1 MRCRQMLLRA
11 FMAVAA
17 VTLVLAGPSFGV
29 RGAPSSHGNLR
40 DYVRSVAR
48 GPSAAQKAAV
58 AKLHA
63 KATYNSFGTPST
75 LMRPGGY
82 LARHA
87 SGATAVAASKYW
99 LSKHKS
105 IFRLDSVRGIQ
116 LQTDS
121 KLTGSAG
128 HAVTFKQ
135 TFGQLKMLGGVGLV
149 TVGLRGS
156 KTKGWK
162 IAYVS
167 SSLIGSVPLKG
178 HANLS
183 APQAYVQA
191 ARSGG
196 IARSVVNVKG
206 AKVARGWT
214 NLKVAGLPDVQRIKR
229 GAFAFGRAA
238 VPAYE
243 AIVLDRSSAVPAAY
257 NVVVDARNGSILSR
271 TNLVDNLASGGKHFN
286 AVQTFNFNGT
296 MPAVDGACDTKQGP
310 YTVGPGVR
318 ALDGFAAATVPT
330 NDVVLNLYFGATRI
344 LQADTLFSPEQFHYE
359 PAGGV
364 PQGDYFVEVC
374 DFPDG
379 AAWQEP
385 RTYTGHLTLD
395 DSPAPAPYLARWQ
408 AFPANPPLATL
419 PAYPWQ
425 NPSTDTRQ
433 MFCWRA
439 SAGCD
444 IVTGNLAS
452 RAPWDFDVKAN
463 ASTFTTSGN
472 NNRAA
477 TSWTND
483 TVPSAPQF
491 MPTSTGRDYSFAWTN
506 NWNTRQ
512 CAVALPAPLPG
523 STYDDSAAAVNL
535 FVMHNRM
542 HDFSYYLGFTEQN
555 FNAQASNFGL
565 TELRQENDPVVGDVQ
580 SGAATPT
587 RDNANMI
594 TLPDGASSITNMYFW
609 QPLVGSFYSPCVD
622 GDYDMSVIGHEFS
635 HMIENRMI
643 GKGANRAGFHAGSMG
658 EAFGDLDAAEY
669 LNENGFMPTDGEDP
683 FVEGAYATG
692 NKVHGIRNYTMSW
705 PQAGAFPTPSKQPN
719 VDPLNFS
726 DIGYDTAGNEV
737 HSDGEIWIA
746 TNFSVRKALVNT
758 YKHDFPAT
766 DTDLQAECAAGV
778 LPAQNCPGNRRWIQL
793 AYDAMLLDP
802 VGPTMLD
809 ARNSMLAADML
820 RFGGANQRDIWAAF
834 AIRGMGQ
841 FAAVH
846 ANGNNDTDP
855 VPDFASPLEK
865 NADVTFDLRAD
876 APGKPSVVGKV
887 YVGNFEARVTPIAD
901 TDPATLNSGVDTNK
915 DATASFTPGD
925 YDFLA
930 VAPGYGFV
938 RFSASLKSNQV
949 KTLQVVL
956 PTNWASAAGGA
967 TATGDGTGP
976 AALIDETEATSWF
989 ADGRAADGTLSGIAG
1004 KQVTVDL
1011 AGTDPQQI
1019 THVEVSAMLGP
1030 GLSRFTA
1037 LRAFEVWAC
1046 NAAKA
1051 DCSTDAGYSLVYTSP
1066 ADAFP
1071 GDAPRPNGPQLI
1083 MRDFKIPKTKATHLR
1098 LRVLTN
1104 QCTGGPAYQ
1113 GEQDAE
1119 PTTATDCDTNVAAN
1133 SSRRFVR
1140 VAEFEAFSADPT
1152 MGG

>member
-1 MRCRQMLLRA
+1 MRCRQLLLRA

-17 VTLVLAGPSFGV
+17 LTLVFAGPSFGV
-29 RGAPSSHGNLR
+29 RGAPTSHGNLR
-40 DYVRSVAR
+40 DFVRSVAK
-48 GPSAAQKAAV
+48 GPSAAQRAAV

-63 KATYNSFGTPST
+63 KATYNSYGTPST

-82 LARHA
+82 LAKHA
-87 SGATAVAASKYW
+87 TGATAAAAAKYW
-99 LSKHKS
+99 LSKNKV
-105 IFRLDSVRGIQ
+105 IFRLASVRSLQ
-116 LQTDS
+116 LQADS
-121 KLTGSAG
+121 KLIGSTG
-128 HAVTFKQ
+128 HAVTFRQ
-135 TFGQLKMLGGVGLV
+135 TFGQLKALDGAGLV

-167 SSLIGSVPLKG
+167 SSVIGSVPLKG
-178 HANLS
+178 HTRLS
-183 APQAYVQA
+183 APQAWVQA

-196 IARSVVNVKG
+196 IERSVVNVKG
-206 AKVARGWT
+206 VKVARGWT
-214 NLKVAGLPDVQRIKR
+214 NLKVAGLRDMQRIKR
-229 GAFAFGRAA
+229 GAFPQGRQA

-243 AIVLDRSSAVPAAY
+243 AIVLDSKASTAY
-257 NVVVDARNGSILSR
+257 NVIVDARNGSILSR
-271 TNLVDNLASGGKHFN
+271 TSLVDNLAGGGKHFN
-286 AVQTFNFNGT
+286 AVQTFNFSGT
-296 MPAVDGACDTKQGP
+296 MPATDGACDVKQGP

-330 NDVVLNLYFGATRI
+330 NDVVLNLYFGTTRI
-344 LQADTLFSPEQFHYE
+344 VQADTLFSPEQFHYE

-364 PQGDYFVEVC
+364 PQGDYFMEVC

-395 DSPAPAPYLARWQ
+395 DSPPPAPYLARWQ

-419 PAYPWQ
+419 PFYPWQ
-425 NPSTDTRQ
+425 NPSIDTRQ

-463 ASTFTTSGN
+463 ASTFTTRGN
-472 NNRAA
+472 NNLAA

-491 MPTSTGRDYSFAWTN
+491 MPTSTGRDYSFSWTN

-512 CAVALPAPLPG
+512 CAVALPAPVPG

-542 HDFSYYLGFTEQN
+542 HDFAYYLGFTEQN

-565 TELRQENDPVVGDVQ
+565 TELRQENDPLVGDVQ

-609 QPLVGSFYSPCVD
+609 QPLAGSFYAPCVD
-622 GDYDMSVIGHEFS
+622 GDYDSSVIAHEYT

-643 GKGANRAGFHAGSMG
+643 GKGANRTGFHAGSMG
-658 EAFGDLDAAEY
+658 EGFADLDAAEY
-669 LNENGFMPTDGEDP
+669 LNENGFVPTDGEDP

-692 NKVHGIRNYTMSW
+692 NKVHGIRDYTMSW
-705 PQAGAFPTPSKQPN
+705 PQTGDFPTPSTQPA

-726 DIGYDTAGNEV
+726 DIGFDTPGNEV
-737 HSDGEIWIA
+737 HSDGEIWVA
-746 TNFSVRKALVNT
+746 TNFSVRQALVNK
-758 YKHDFPAT
+758 YKKDFPAT
-766 DTDLQAECAAGV
+766 DTDLQADCAAGV

-793 AYDAMLLDP
+793 VYDSMLLDP

-820 RFGGANQRDIWAAF
+820 RFGGANQKEIWAAF

-841 FAAVH
+841 LAAVH
-846 ANGNNDTDP
+846 ANGNADTDP

-865 NADVTFDLRAD
+865 NTDVTFDLRAD
-876 APGKPSVVGKV
+876 APGKPAVVGKV

-901 TDPATLNSGVDTNK
+901 TDPATLNSGVDINK
-915 DATASFTPGD
+915 DATASFTPGK

-938 RFSASLKSNQV
+938 RFSANIGSNQV
-949 KTLQVVL
+949 KTMQVVM

-967 TATGDGTGP
+967 TATGDGTGQ
-976 AALIDETEATSWF
+976 AALIDETEATNWS

-1019 THVEVSAMLGP
+1019 SHVEVSAMIGP
-1030 GLSRFTA
+1030 GQSRFAA
-1037 LRAFEVWAC
+1037 LRGFEVWAC

-1066 ADAFP
+1066 DDAFP

-1104 QCTGGPAYQ
+1104 QCTGGPGYQ

-1119 PTTATDCDTNVAAN
+1119 PTSATDCDTNVAAA
-1133 SSRRFVR
+1133 STRRFVR
-1140 VAEFEAFSADPT
+1140 VAEFEAFTSDPT
-1152 MGG
+1152 QGG